1 MNSKGDSMTVEVFE
15 TDRLAKRNV
24 AVLFYAQA
32 ILGSQQSINII
43 LGGLA
48 GFALAGNKALAT
60 LPISVMLLASM
71 LSTGPISLFMGRYGR
86 KAGFLIGATSGLMGG
101 VCSAGALYVGRFD
114 LLLVGAAFTGI
125 FRSTH
130 GYFRFA
136 AADTASEEFKPKAIS
151 LVLAGGLVSALIGP
165 ELVRQTTFLIDSTPY
180 AGAYLAVV
188 VINVLGA
195 LGILFLDI
203 PTPPRKE
210 KGEKSGR
217 DMKEIF
223 SQKKTIVAVICA
235 MVSYSL
241 MTLVMTSTT
250 LAMTSFGFTTAL
262 AADVVRWHIVAMF
275 APSFFTGAI
284 IVRFGH
290 LRVISIGLFLLGIA
304 GFIAVNGVGIE
315 NFYLS
320 LFALGVGWNFG
331 FIGSTALLTTTH
343 TVEEQAKVQGLNDF
357 LVAGLVTI
365 ASFGS
370 GVILHA
376 YGWTYVQYAMFP
388 ALTIAGMAVVWL
400 AISNR
405 REEKAKLLMK

>member
-1 MNSKGDSMTVEVFE
+1 MTVEVFE

-275 APSFFTGAI
+275 A
-284 IVRFGH
+284 
-290 LRVISIGLFLLGIA
+290 
-304 GFIAVNGVGIE
+304 
-315 NFYLS
+315 
-320 LFALGVGWNFG
+320 
-331 FIGSTALLTTTH
+331 
-343 TVEEQAKVQGLNDF
+343 
-357 LVAGLVTI
+357 
-365 ASFGS
+365 
-370 GVILHA
+370 
-376 YGWTYVQYAMFP
+376 
-388 ALTIAGMAVVWL
+388 
-400 AISNR
+400 
-405 REEKAKLLMK
+405 